1 MSGRS
6 RSPHGRSVQSARST
20 SLDMAALVRGAVARS
35 EADRS
40 SVAPSLRGSVDLR
53 ATPLAVGR
61 ARGARPGPTPAAS
74 TASRVPRSGPAPRYP
89 GRGDDDFSPPPS
101 PVPSRAVGTTQRAP
115 QSRVMADIRALRS
128 STALVIPRAPF
139 RRLVRELT
147 QERVGD
153 DEEDYRWTSTGLNAL
168 QTAVEDYL
176 VGIFEDSTVASLHAR
191 RVTCMLQDI
200 RLVRRLRLH
209 NEVQG
214 ENPRHGW

>member
-1 MSGRS
+1 MSARS

-20 SLDMAALVRGAVARS
+20 SLDMAAVGAVARL

-40 SVAPSLRGSVDLR
+40 SVAPSPQNRG
-53 ATPLAVGR
+53 
-61 ARGARPGPTPAAS
+61 
-74 TASRVPRSGPAPRYP
+74 
-89 GRGDDDFSPPPS
+89 
-101 PVPSRAVGTTQRAP
+101 
-115 QSRVMADIRALRS
+115 MAEIRALRR
-128 STALVIPRAPF
+128 STAIAIPRATF
-139 RRLVRELT
+139 RSLVRELT

-153 DEEDYRWTSTGLNAL
+153 DDFRWT
-168 QTAVEDYL
+168 QTAINAVQTASEDYL
-176 VGIFEDSTVASLHAR
+176 VGIFEDSTVASAHAR